1 MIAVKICGIT
11 RLDDALAAAEAG
23 ADAVGFVFW
32 RCSPRYVDP
41 ETAARIAG
49 RLPPFV
55 ARVGV
60 FVDASVAEITAIRD
74 RVGLSAVQLHGDE
87 TPAAAAAIPGPVIK
101 AFRGAVDLDRVCAY
115 RVQGWLLDGAP
126 EGRFGGAGQ
135 AAAAEAAAL
144 LVDNPRFI
152 LAGGLGPDTVAAACR
167 RFRPAGVDVASGV
180 ERAPG
185 IKDHD
190 LVRRFVAAVRASR
203 DAPAVSGSV
212 AADCEAL
219 S

>member
-32 RCSPRYVDP
+32 KASPRYIHPD
-41 ETAARIAG
+41 EAARIAM

-60 FVDASVAEITAIRD
+60 FVDAPATRIRDIRD
-74 RVGLSAVQLHGDE
+74 RTGLSAVQLHGDE
-87 TPAAAAAIPGPVIK
+87 PPEAAIQVPGPVIK
-101 AFRGAVDLDRVCAY
+101 AFRGPVGIDRVCAY
-115 RVQGWLLDGAP
+115 PVQGWLIDGAP
-126 EGRFGGAGQ
+126 AGRYGGAGKAADDR
-135 AAAAEAAAL
+135 AAAM

-152 LAGGLGPDTVAAACR
+152 LAGGLQPDTVAEACR
-167 RFRPAGVDVASGV
+167 RYRPAGVDVASGV

-185 IKDHD
+185 VKDHD
-190 LVRRFVAAVRASR
+190 LVRRFVAAVK
-203 DAPAVSGSV
+203 APAGAV
-212 AADCEAL
+212 AMNKAAAA
-219 S
+219 

>member
-11 RLDDALAAAEAG
+11 RLAAALAAAEAG

-32 RCSPRYVDP
+32 KGSPRYIHPD
-41 ETAARIAG
+41 EAARIAL

-60 FVDASVAEITAIRD
+60 FVDAPATRVRDIRE

-87 TPAAAAAIPGPVIK
+87 PPEAAVQVPGPVIK
-101 AFRGAVDLDRVCAY
+101 AFRGPVGIDRVCAY
-115 RVQGWLLDGAP
+115 PVQGWLIDGAP
-126 EGRFGGAGQ
+126 EGRYGGAGQ
-135 AAAAEAAAL
+135 AADESAAAM

-185 IKDHD
+185 VKDHA
-190 LVRRFVAAVRASR
+190 LVRRFVAAVKHPVEAMAM
-203 DAPAVSGSV
+203 DE
-212 AADCEAL
+212 AAAA
-219 S
+219 

>member
-32 RCSPRYVDP
+32 EGSPRHVRPD
-41 ETAARIAG
+41 EAARIAM

-60 FVDASVAEITAIRD
+60 FVDAPATRIRDIRD
-74 RVGLSAVQLHGDE
+74 RVGLSAVQLHGNE
-87 TPAAAAAIPGPVIK
+87 PPEAAIQVPGPVVK
-101 AFRGAVDLDRVCAY
+101 AFRGPVGIERVCAY
-115 RVQGWLLDGAP
+115 PVQGWLLDGAP
-126 EGRFGGAGQ
+126 EGRFGGVGQ
-135 AAAAEAAAL
+135 AADETAAAM

-152 LAGGLGPDTVAAACR
+152 LAGGLRPETVTEACR
-167 RFRPAGVDVASGV
+167 RYRPAGVDVASGV

-185 IKDHD
+185 VKDHD
-190 LVRRFVAAVRASR
+190 LVRRFVANAKGA
-203 DAPAVSGSV
+203 APAASGTAPVGTAV
-212 AADCEAL
+212 AA
-219 S
+219 

>member
-32 RCSPRYVDP
+32 PGSPRYIHPD
-41 ETAARIAG
+41 EAARIAL

-60 FVDASVAEITAIRD
+60 FVDAPVTRIRDIRD
-74 RVGLSAVQLHGDE
+74 RVGLGAVQLHGDE
-87 TPAAAAAIPGPVIK
+87 PPEAAVQVPGPAIK
-101 AFRGAVDLDRVCAY
+101 AFRGPIAIDRVCAY
-115 RVQGWLLDGAP
+115 AVQGWLIDGAP
-126 EGRFGGAGQ
+126 DGRFGGAGQ
-135 AAAAEAAAL
+135 AADHDAASM

-152 LAGGLGPDTVAAACR
+152 LAGGLTPDNVAAACR
-167 RFRPAGVDVASGV
+167 RYRPAGVDVASGV

-185 IKDHD
+185 LKDHA
-190 LVRRFVAAVRASR
+190 LLRRFVAAVK
-203 DAPAVSGSV
+203 APGEAVAMAEP
-212 AADCEAL
+212 AAA
-219 S
+219 

>member
-1 MIAVKICGIT
+1 MIRVKICGIA
-11 RLDDALAAAEAG
+11 RLEDALAAAEAG

-32 RCSPRYVDP
+32 KGSPRYVHPD
-41 ETAARIAG
+41 EAARIAM

-60 FVDASVAEITAIRD
+60 FVDAPVTRIRD
-74 RVGLSAVQLHGDE
+74 IRERVGLSAVQLHGNE
-87 TPAAAAAIPGPVIK
+87 PPVAAIQVPGPVIK
-101 AFRGAVDLDRVCAY
+101 AFRGPVGIDRICAY
-115 RVQGWLLDGAP
+115 GVQGWLIDGAP

-135 AAAAEAAAL
+135 AADDGAASM

-152 LAGGLGPDTVAAACR
+152 LAGGLTPDNVGPACR
-167 RFRPAGVDVASGV
+167 RYRPAGVDVASGV

-190 LVRRFVAAVRASR
+190 LVRRFVAAVK
-203 DAPAVSGSV
+203 APSNAVPTGE
-212 AADCEAL
+212 AAAA
-219 S
+219 